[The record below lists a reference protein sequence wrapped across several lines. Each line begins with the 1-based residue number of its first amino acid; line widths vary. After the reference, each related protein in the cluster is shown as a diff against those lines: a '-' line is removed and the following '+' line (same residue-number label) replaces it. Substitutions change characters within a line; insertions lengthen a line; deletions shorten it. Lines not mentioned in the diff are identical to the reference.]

1 MRSAECKK
9 CGAKRGAAFCAA
21 LFISLCAPLMAQEAV
36 GVSTAQSVAQEIVTI
51 STEPAGPRNDGS
63 PLMLTLAKDSRESRV
78 SLDYSIRWDFSDLK
92 HIRPSFKTLAEGIA
106 AIGRW
111 DITENT
117 RVKYYGFRTNPW
129 RLFISKERVDAVPA
143 AAGTGSQ
150 ITSAGPEA
158 PVYKKRV
165 RLSLSPLVDDF
176 KRDLDE
182 NLRNVLLENSLKATG
197 PEWQKVSR
205 QGQKSFFS
213 DVLSLEIWDLPVL
226 DTTKQGL
233 EYISK

>member
-1 MRSAECKK
+1 MQTAKCKTRNAK
-9 CGAKRGAAFCAA
+9 CGAMFCAVF
-21 LFISLCAPLMAQEAV
+21 FILTSAPLMAQEAV
-36 GVSTAQSVAQEIVTI
+36 EVSTTQSGAQEIVTI

-92 HIRPSFKTLAEGIA
+92 HIRPSFKTLAEGIS
-106 AIGRW
+106 AIARW

-117 RVKYYGFRTNPW
+117 RVKYYGLRTNPW
-129 RLFISKERVDAVPA
+129 RLFIAKERAGGVPA
-143 AAGTGSQ
+143 AAGASQ

-165 RLSLSPLVDDF
+165 RLSLSPLIDDF
-176 KRDLDE
+176 KRDLAE
-182 NLRNVLLENSLKATG
+182 NLRNVLLENSRKATG
-197 PEWQKVSR
+197 PQWQQGCR

-213 DVLSLEIWDLPVL
+213 DLLSLDIWDLPVL
-226 DTTKQGL
+226 DTTKGGL
-233 EYISK
+233 AYISK